1 MNLAFISYSHH
12 DAKIAEW
19 LQKGL
24 EHYRISRNSGYAN
37 PVDPSSMHLRPVFRD
52 RTDLAAG
59 LLYDLINQNLEDS
72 MFLLL
77 ICSRRA
83 AKSEWV
89 NKEVQYFIDHD
100 RYDQII
106 PVVVDGIPFSGSSRE
121 CVPPALLAY
130 TKENPEKELLCIDM
144 TSEGEFRTLMAVVAR
159 ILGVPFDMVYDR
171 QLRHRRN
178 RIITFVSILS
188 LMVITAFYI
197 LTPIEN
203 SVHLKDVYGHL
214 PHVPGGE
221 LVVENI
227 HYPLNTM
234 QYDTV
239 ITLPSTPGYKRG
251 GRIEV
256 MFTAPFYDTIKTSI
270 PVGFGFSSES
280 ELDLIRDDTFSLFG
294 GQIISEDGTP
304 IKGAYVKVAGETAIT
319 NELGFFRIYLPIER
333 QAEEQTI
340 LIMCDGY
347 QEVYREDE
355 CPSDDLK
362 YIMHPSE
369 D

>member
-24 EHYRISRNSGYAN
+24 EHYRISKNSGFAN
-37 PVDPSSMHLRPVFRD
+37 PVDPTRKHLRPIFRD

-59 LLYDLINQNLEDS
+59 RLYDLINQNLENS

-89 NKEVQYFIDHD
+89 NKEVQYFIEHD

-106 PVVVDGIPFSGSSRE
+106 PIVVDGIPFSGSSRE
-121 CVPPALLAY
+121 CVPPVLLDY
-130 TKENPEKELLCIDM
+130 TRENPDKELLCIDL
-144 TSEGEFRTLMAVVAR
+144 TAEGEFRTLMAVVAR

-171 QLRHRRN
+171 QLRHRRKN
-178 RIITFVSILS
+178 IITTVSALS
-188 LMVITAFYI
+188 VVSLIALYM

-203 SVHLKDVYGHL
+203 RVRLSDVYGHL
-214 PHVPGGE
+214 PHVHGGE
-221 LVVENI
+221 LVVNNI
-227 HYPLNTM
+227 HYPLDVAN
-234 QYDTV
+234 YDTV

-251 GRIEV
+251 SQLELT
-256 MFTAPFYDTIKTSI
+256 FSAPFYDSIRTTI
-270 PVGFGFSSES
+270 PVGFGFKSEAVVS
-280 ELDLIRDDTFSLFG
+280 LSRDDTFALFAG
-294 GQIISEDGTP
+294 RVITEEGNP
-304 IKGAYVKVAGETAIT
+304 ICGALVKVTSETAVT
-319 NELGFFRIYLPIER
+319 DEDGFFRIYLPLER

-355 CPSDDLK
+355 CPSDDLT